1 MIAGEVI
8 QGRATVLLPAACY
21 EAPGAFSLVI
31 RAASAEAKV
40 TLLALTGAV
49 RASASDCV
57 IDPAEIIPSLDE
69 LLAQISAMEE
79 ATGAAREAAG
89 QAEAIY
95 GTVQAALEQGEL
107 DGRGLTI
114 LGYHATVEALQAAVT
129 APQRGDAYGIGTAAP
144 YDIYI
149 WDSVQERWV
158 NNGPLQGQ
166 GVPIGGTANQVLAK
180 ASAADMDTAWMSL
193 AALVYPV
200 GSIYMSVAE
209 TSPAVLFGGEWEAIE
224 GRFLLAS
231 GANDAAG
238 VTGGARTHTLTKAE
252 LPAISLTTPGEP
264 ATSTPAWSD
273 PYQAVVYRF
282 MAGTPQG
289 SVSIP
294 LGGSGQAF
302 SVMPPYLA
310 VHVWK
315 RVG

>member
-1 MIAGEVI
+1 MR
-8 QGRATVLLPAACY
+8 QGWMHCNNGQGQEPFAPRTTI
-21 EAPGAFSLVI
+21 EAVDGLQD
-31 RAASAEAKV
+31 
-40 TLLALTGAV
+40 ALNGKMPI
-49 RASASDCV
+49 S
-57 IDPAEIIPSLDE
+57 E
-69 LLAQISAMEE
+69 LL
-79 ATGAAREAAG
+79 
-89 QAEAIY
+89 
-95 GTVQAALEQGEL
+95 
-107 DGRGLTI
+107 
-114 LGYHATVEALQAAVT
+114 
-129 APQRGDAYGIGTAAP
+129 
-144 YDIYI
+144 
-149 WDSVQERWV
+149 
-158 NNGPLQGQ
+158 N
-166 GVPIGGTANQVLAK
+166 
-180 ASAADMDTAWMSL
+180 
-193 AALVYPV
+193 LVYPI
-200 GSIYMSVAE
+200 GSIYMSMAE
-209 TSPAVLFGGEWEAIE
+209 TSPAVLVGGEWEAIE

-315 RVG
+315 RTA